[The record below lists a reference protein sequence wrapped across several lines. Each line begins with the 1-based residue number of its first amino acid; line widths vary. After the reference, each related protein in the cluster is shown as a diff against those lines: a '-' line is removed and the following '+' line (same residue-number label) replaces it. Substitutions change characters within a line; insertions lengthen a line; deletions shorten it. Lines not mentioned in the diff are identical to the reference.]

1 MTDAFTYAELDE
13 ILRADGNPP
22 MGTVLL
28 LSLSGDHFSDLRD
41 HSYERSYDGIWAAG
55 GGFDGTGTA
64 PPVERRSKAGN
75 RRGI

>member
-1 MTDAFTYAELDE
+1 
-13 ILRADGNPP
+13 